1 MVQRII
7 SHSRLLIVCERVG
20 QRRMSREISRYSEC
34 ALINLARP
42 RAVCTLES
50 STLSDVRNLR
60 LLRCNS
66 RFGHT
71 SSTTDQYRVG
81 NLSRYVDSMS
91 MSKMDGFARLLG
103 MNYTLLIGFIGVIL
117 TTPSKQPAVIANLPS
132 LAGMVSAC
140 ILLS

>member
-60 LLRCNS
+60 L
-66 RFGHT
+66 
-71 SSTTDQYRVG
+71 
-81 NLSRYVDSMS
+81 YV
-91 MSKMDGFARLLG
+91 
-103 MNYTLLIGFIGVIL
+103 VIL
-117 TTPSKQPAVIANLPS
+117 VSDIHPQRRTNI
-132 LAGMVSAC
+132 VSAISRGMSTPC
-140 ILLS
+140 RCRKWMGLPAWDELYATDRFHRCHFNDALQTARGNCKPP